1 MGRSKNSSGNWL
13 VTYSDMVTLLLVF
26 FVVLY
31 TLTPGI
37 DESVFDNFISYFQ
50 SSVGVVDNS
59 SVTDNSTTSSQ
70 SYRKQIVEQWQ
81 VVEDFLERE
90 NLENQVDIE
99 QTPDGM
105 KVTLSDSL
113 TFNSGSSDLL
123 PTAKRVLDEIAG
135 IFTDEIE
142 ETEVQ
147 GHTDTDPVASS
158 SYYRSNWHLGAA
170 RGVSVLK
177 YIQERSELA
186 PERYK
191 ASSFG
196 EYRPVANNG
205 TTAGKRLNRRV
216 EIYVRYKGLMDTE
229 ELNTTEIGRPT
240 LNGGSGSDTRQ
251 TNVE

>member
-1 MGRSKNSSGNWL
+1 MGRSKKSSGNWL

-37 DESVFDNFISYFQ
+37 DQSQFDNFISYFQ
-50 SSVGVVDNS
+50 ASIGVISNTSVMDQNK
-59 SVTDNSTTSSQ
+59 DDAEE
-70 SYRKQIVEQWQ
+70 YRKQIVEQWS
-81 VVEDFLERE
+81 VVEDFLKRQG
-90 NLENQVDIE
+90 LSNQVDIE
-99 QTPDGM
+99 QVPDGM

-123 PTAKRVLDEIAG
+123 PAAEQVLEEIAG
-135 IFTDEIE
+135 IFNDEVA

-177 YIQERSELA
+177 FIQERSDLE
-186 PERYK
+186 PQRYK
-191 ASSFG
+191 ASSYG
-196 EYRPVANNG
+196 EYRPLTNNN
-205 TTAGKRLNRRV
+205 TAAGKRINRRV
-216 EIYVRYKGLMDTE
+216 EIYVRYKGLINEDE
-229 ELNTTEIGRPT
+229 SELSVT
-240 LNGGSGSDTRQ
+240 GGTGSPEVQGTGI
-251 TNVE
+251 

>member
-1 MGRSKNSSGNWL
+1 MGRSKKSSGNWL

-37 DESVFDNFISYFQ
+37 DQSQFDNFISYFQ
-50 SSVGVVDNS
+50 ASIGVISNTSVMDQNK
-59 SVTDNSTTSSQ
+59 DDADE
-70 SYRKQIVEQWQ
+70 YRKQIVEQWS
-81 VVEDFLERE
+81 VVEDFLKRQG
-90 NLENQVDIE
+90 LSNQVDIE
-99 QTPDGM
+99 QVPDGM

-113 TFNSGSSDLL
+113 TFNSGSSNLL
-123 PTAKRVLDEIAG
+123 PAAEQVLEEIAG
-135 IFTDEIE
+135 IFTDEIS

-177 YIQERSELA
+177 FIQERSDLE
-186 PERYK
+186 PQRYK

-196 EYRPVANNG
+196 EYRPLTNNN
-205 TTAGKRLNRRV
+205 TAAGKRINRRV
-216 EIYVRYKGLMDTE
+216 EIYVRYKGLIDE
-229 ELNTTEIGRPT
+229 DEAELPII
-240 LNGGSGSDTRQ
+240 GGSLSSGVQETGI
-251 TNVE
+251 

>member
-1 MGRSKNSSGNWL
+1 M
-13 VTYSDMVTLLLVF
+13 TYSDMVTLLLVF

-37 DESVFDNFISYFQ
+37 DESQFDNFISYFQ
-50 SSVGVVDNS
+50 ASVGVIDNT
-59 SVTDNSTTSSQ
+59 SVTENNTSSSQ
-70 SYRKQIVEQWQ
+70 SYRRQIVEEWQ
-81 VVEDFLERE
+81 VVENFLQRE
-90 NLENQVDIE
+90 GLQDQVDIE

-123 PTAKRVLDEIAG
+123 PAARRVLEQIAG
-135 IFTDEIE
+135 IFTDEID

-147 GHTDTDPVASS
+147 GHTDTDPVAES

-177 YIQERSELA
+177 YIQERSDLA

-196 EYRPVANNG
+196 EYRPVANNN
-205 TTAGKRLNRRV
+205 TVNGKRLNRRV
-216 EIYVRYKGLMDTE
+216 EIYVRYKGLMNQNDAEFSTS
-229 ELNTTEIGRPT
+229 GRD
-240 LNGGSGSDTRQ
+240 GGADAQ
-251 TNVE
+251 QANVE